1 MGKIKRLPPELIAQ
15 IAAGEVVE
23 RPASVVKELLENA
36 LDAGSRSVKVEIQAG
51 GRKLIR
57 VTDDGEGMTAE
68 EALLAVQRYTTSKIE
83 APEDLFALRTFGFR
97 GEALAAI
104 AAVSR
109 MKIVSRRDGQ
119 SAGVE
124 VRVEG
129 GVLQHSGETGCPSG
143 TSVEVRDLFSNIPAR
158 LKFLKSPGTELGHI
172 GDILAKTA
180 LANPHARFQ
189 LLHEGKLLAGYPL
202 REDPSAR
209 LVEALGKD
217 VQGKMFSFQ
226 YRQGELKI
234 GGFAGEPGLT
244 RSNNR
249 GIYLF
254 VNRRPVRD
262 RLLTHGVLEGYRNVI
277 PRDRYPVAV
286 LFVEVPPS
294 EVDVNVHPGKWEVK
308 FSDSETVHRSVI
320 RGIRGMLE
328 ETPWLKTPGET
339 SPQAIREP
347 SGVYLPHEKDV
358 SFPLSWPAPFL
369 GERNKGMTGD
379 IRDSNSPVSFLGQI
393 QETYLIF
400 ASPEGLIL
408 LDQHAAHERIML
420 EKLSDDLARG
430 NVSRQALLLPEVIE
444 LTPAEAKITEE
455 HLAVLARV
463 GFELEPS
470 GVRTFWI
477 RSIPQILAEEGP
489 MNALREMIKEVSS
502 WGKGADLDRSFDPLL
517 KMLACRGAIQAN
529 RPVGRDEARALLA
542 DLQKCRYPS
551 HCPHGRPTLLRITH
565 SDLEKMFG
573 RK

>member
-1 MGKIKRLPPELIAQ
+1 MGKLKPLPPELIAQ

-36 LDAGSRSVKVEIQAG
+36 LDAGSRSVKVEIQGG

-68 EALLAVQRYTTSKIE
+68 EALLAVQRYTTSKVE

-109 MKIVSRRDGQ
+109 MKIVSRRDGE
-119 SAGVE
+119 AVGVE

-129 GVLQHSGETGCPSG
+129 GALRHSGETGCPSG
-143 TSVEVRDLFSNIPAR
+143 TSVEVKDLFFNVPAR

-180 LANPHARFQ
+180 LANPQARFQ
-189 LLHEGKLLAGYPL
+189 LFHEGKLLAAYPL

-217 VQGKMFSFQ
+217 VQGKMFPFQ
-226 YRQGELKI
+226 YRQGELKMS
-234 GGFAGEPGLT
+234 GYAGEPGLT
-244 RSNNR
+244 RSNSR

-286 LFVEVPPS
+286 LFVEVLPS

-320 RGIRGMLE
+320 RGIRAMLE
-328 ETPWLKTPGET
+328 ETPWLKNTGAA

-347 SGVYLPHEKDV
+347 SGAYFPQEKDV
-358 SFPLSWPAPFL
+358 SFPLSGPASFL
-369 GERNKGMTGD
+369 GERNKGITGD
-379 IRDSNSPVSFLGQI
+379 IRDSDSPFSFLGQI
-393 QETYLIF
+393 QETYLVF
-400 ASPEGLIL
+400 ASPEGLVL

-430 NVSRQALLLPEVIE
+430 NVSRQGLLLPEVIE
-444 LTPAEAKITEE
+444 LTPSEAKITEE
-455 HLAVLARV
+455 HLADLGRV

-477 RSIPQILAEEGP
+477 RSIPQILAEEEP
-489 MNALREMIKEVSS
+489 LNALREMIKEVSS

-529 RPVGRDEARALLA
+529 RPLGREEARALLA

-551 HCPHGRPTLLRITH
+551 HCPHGRPTMLKISH

>member
-1 MGKIKRLPPELIAQ
+1 
-15 IAAGEVVE
+15 
-23 RPASVVKELLENA
+23 
-36 LDAGSRSVKVEIQAG
+36 
-51 GRKLIR
+51 
-57 VTDDGEGMTAE
+57 
-68 EALLAVQRYTTSKIE
+68 
-83 APEDLFALRTFGFR
+83 
-97 GEALAAI
+97 
-104 AAVSR
+104 

-143 TSVEVRDLFSNIPAR
+143 TSVEVKDLFFNVPAR

-189 LLHEGKLLAGYPL
+189 LLHEGKLLAAYPL

-286 LFVEVPPS
+286 LFVEVLPS

-328 ETPWLKTPGET
+328 ETPWLKNTGPA

-347 SGVYLPHEKDV
+347 SGAYFPQEKDL
-358 SFPLSWPAPFL
+358 SFPRSGPASFQ
-369 GERNKGMTGD
+369 GERNKGITGD
-379 IRDSNSPVSFLGQI
+379 IRDSDSPFSFLGQI

-400 ASPEGLIL
+400 ASPEGLVL

-430 NVSRQALLLPEVIE
+430 NVSRQGLLLPEVIE

-455 HLAVLARV
+455 HLADLARV

-477 RSIPQILAEEGP
+477 RSIPQILAEEEP
-489 MNALREMIKEVSS
+489 LNALREMIKEVSS
-502 WGKGADLDRSFDPLL
+502 WGKGPTWTVPSIPLKCWPAEERS
-517 KMLACRGAIQAN
+517 RH
-529 RPVGRDEARALLA
+529 RPWGGRSPALLA
-542 DLQKCRYPS
+542 DCRNAGILPTA
-551 HCPHGRPTLLRITH
+551 PWRPTMLGLPILTWKKCSEGSNLFSPQR
-565 SDLEKMFG
+565 LQRPQ
-573 RK
+573 RKSRHLAK

>member
-1 MGKIKRLPPELIAQ
+1 
-15 IAAGEVVE
+15 
-23 RPASVVKELLENA
+23 
-36 LDAGSRSVKVEIQAG
+36 
-51 GRKLIR
+51 
-57 VTDDGEGMTAE
+57 
-68 EALLAVQRYTTSKIE
+68 
-83 APEDLFALRTFGFR
+83 
-97 GEALAAI
+97 
-104 AAVSR
+104 
-109 MKIVSRRDGQ
+109 
-119 SAGVE
+119 
-124 VRVEG
+124 
-129 GVLQHSGETGCPSG
+129 
-143 TSVEVRDLFSNIPAR
+143 
-158 LKFLKSPGTELGHI
+158 
-172 GDILAKTA
+172 
-180 LANPHARFQ
+180 PHARFQ
-189 LLHEGKLLAGYPL
+189 LLHEGKLLAAYPL

-209 LVEALGKD
+209 LVEALGND
-217 VQGKMFSFQ
+217 VQGKMFPFQ

-277 PRDRYPVAV
+277 PRDRYPVVV

-308 FSDSETVHRSVI
+308 FSDSETLHRSVI

-328 ETPWLKTPGET
+328 ETPWLKTPGAA
-339 SPQAIREP
+339 SPQTIREP
-347 SGVYLPHEKDV
+347 SGVYLPREKEG

-369 GERNKGMTGD
+369 EERNKGMTGD
-379 IRDSNSPVSFLGQI
+379 MRDSDSPVSFLGQI

-400 ASPEGLIL
+400 ASPEGLVL

-430 NVSRQALLLPEVIE
+430 NVSRQGLLLPEVIE
-444 LTPAEAKITEE
+444 LTPAEAEITEE
-455 HLAVLARV
+455 HLADLARV
-463 GFELEPS
+463 GFELEPA

-477 RSIPQILAEEGP
+477 RSIPQILAEEEP
-489 MNALREMIKEVSS
+489 LNALREMIKEVSS
-502 WGKGADLDRSFDPLL
+502 WGKGADLDHSFDPLL

-529 RPVGRDEARALLA
+529 RPLGRDEARALLA
-542 DLQKCRYPS
+542 DLQKCRHPS